1 MPTVHKIRFNNITEH
16 NIQGKSA
23 ISWMKSCRGGK
34 TTKIRKL
41 AQRNHIKQSLKTIVE
56 IIKTEWLINNQQELQ
71 NHCMS
76 YNDQLIKQ

>member
-56 IIKTEWLINNQQELQ
+56 IIKTEWLINNQ
-71 NHCMS
+71 
-76 YNDQLIKQ
+76 